1 MKAAVILETLK
12 DNYTPQFFLDRHDP
26 FYVLIST
33 VLSQRTRDEVTQKTT
48 RRLFE
53 HYNSPEEFAAADPEI
68 LEPLIKDVG
77 FYRVKA
83 PRIIE
88 IASILL
94 EKYDGEVP
102 DDMDKLL
109 DMPGVGRKTANCVL
123 AYAFSRDVVAVDTH
137 VHRISNRLG
146 IVNTSNPE
154 QTEESL
160 KQVLPED
167 MWRDVNELLVSFG
180 KEICRPVSPKCGE
193 CPIEDMCAKIGVR
206 QSDLLYKRKKK

>member
-1 MKAAVILETLK
+1 MEAPLIFAKLK
-12 DNYTPQFFLDRHDP
+12 ESYTPQFFLDRHDP

-33 VLSQRTRDEVTQKTT
+33 VLSQRTRDEVTQVAT
-48 RRLFE
+48 RRLFK
-53 HYNSPEEFAAADPEI
+53 HYDTPEDFAAADVEDI
-68 LEPLIKDVG
+68 ENLIRDVG
-77 FYRVKA
+77 FYRIKA
-83 PRIIE
+83 PRVIQ

-102 DDMDKLL
+102 EDLDLLL
-109 DMPGVGRKTANCVL
+109 DLPGVGRKTANCVL

-146 IVNTSNPE
+146 IIKTSNPE

-180 KEICRPVSPKCGE
+180 KEICSPISPKCSV
-193 CPIEDMCAKIGVR
+193 CPIEDMCAKLDLKN
-206 QSDLLYKRKKK
+206 SD